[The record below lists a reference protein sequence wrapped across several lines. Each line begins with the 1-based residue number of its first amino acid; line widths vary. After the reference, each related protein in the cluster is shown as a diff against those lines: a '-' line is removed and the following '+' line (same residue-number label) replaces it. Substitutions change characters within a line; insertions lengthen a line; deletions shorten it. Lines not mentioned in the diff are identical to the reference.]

1 MLPLF
6 LQSVPTGAI
15 RDTISRIVLERG
27 YRRTVTST
35 LFSRIWDWVT
45 RVIRDLFE
53 QAAGSRGTYLITLTV
68 LACLL
73 SVFIARSVIVARARR
88 RSRLH
93 AVTAVTADAQLAQA
107 RGLAAQ
113 GAYVEAAHLLHAAI
127 ITRLAELRRV
137 RPHPSKTVGDYWREL
152 RTAGDALASSYRGFA
167 QVYDIVA
174 YGDGLCDT
182 IRYARLEQLAAPV
195 FDVMPP
201 STDRVRADTV
211 RAGTTR
217 AA

>member
-53 QAAGSRGTYLITLTV
+53 QAAGSRVTYLITLTV

-73 SVFIARSVIVARARR
+73 AAFIARSVIVARARR
-88 RSRLH
+88 RSRLQ
-93 AVTAVTADAQLAQA
+93 ATSAVTADAQLAQA

-152 RTAGDALASSYRGFA
+152 RAASDGSASPYLSFSRT
-167 QVYDIVA
+167 YEIVV
-174 YGDGLCDT
+174 YGDGLCDAT
-182 IRYARLEQLAAPV
+182 RYARLEQLAAP
-195 FDVMPP
+195 MLQAPG
-201 STDRVRADTV
+201 SAATV
-211 RAGTTR
+211 RA
-217 AA
+217 A